1 MYSKKL
7 MTLAPPLLLAILS
20 IAAFGQAPSQ
30 PAPAPTDRYVTD
42 SGFKNRVF
50 EVHNR
55 MPDDL
60 IPVIRLLTSGFKGA
74 ELAASNEFRTIT
86 VRDFPENIAAIEEAI
101 KRLDTP
107 EGTRPDIELRMHV
120 LLASNKEGASNQ
132 YPADLKDVIGE
143 LQKTLNFKEYTLLT
157 SIVQRTRESRGL
169 PRGNYLDGRGSAEV
183 AWPNPNVP
191 GGTEKR
197 NSNYQFS
204 ASSISLTSSSPAGAA
219 EIQLGDFYFTLSV
232 PGTESRIHSDV
243 RMRDGE
249 KVVVGT
255 AGFSDKALILV
266 VTARVLK

>member
-1 MYSKKL
+1 MYSTELK
-7 MTLAPPLLLAILS
+7 TLALSLLLATFS
-20 IAAFGQAPSQ
+20 TAAVGQTPSQ
-30 PAPAPTDRYVTD
+30 PAPADKYVTN

-60 IPVIRLLTSGFKGA
+60 VPVIRLLTSGFKGA

-107 EGTRPDIELRMHV
+107 EVTRPDIELRMHV

-132 YPADLKDVIGE
+132 YPADLKDVIAE
-143 LQKTLNFKEYTLLT
+143 LQKTLNFKDYTLLT
-157 SIVQRTRESRGL
+157 SIVQRTRESRRTYPG
-169 PRGNYLDGRGSAEV
+169 YLEGRGSAEV
-183 AWPNPNVP
+183 AWPSPSSAT
-191 GGTEKR
+191 GTER
-197 NSNYQFS
+197 RISNYQFF
-204 ASSISLTSSSPAGAA
+204 ASSIALTSTTSGGVD
-219 EIQLGDFYFTLSV
+219 IQLGEFTFSLSV
-232 PGTESRIHSDV
+232 PGTEAKIHSDV
-243 RMRDGE
+243 RMRDGD

-266 VTARVLK
+266 MTARVLK

>member
-1 MYSKKL
+1 MYSTKL
-7 MTLAPPLLLAILS
+7 KTLALFLLLAIFS
-20 IAAFGQAPSQ
+20 TAAVGQTPSQ
-30 PAPAPTDRYVTD
+30 PAPADKYVTN

-60 IPVIRLLTSGFKGA
+60 VPVIRLLTSGFKGA

-107 EGTRPDIELRMHV
+107 EVTRPDIELRMHV

-132 YPADLKDVIGE
+132 YPADLKDVIAE

-157 SIVQRTRESRGL
+157 SIVQRTRESRG
-169 PRGNYLDGRGSAEV
+169 PHNSYLDGRGSAEV
-183 AWPNPNVP
+183 SWPNPNLSV
-191 GGTEKR
+191 GFEKR
-197 NSNYQFS
+197 ISNYAFYANS
-204 ASSISLTSSSPAGAA
+204 VALTSPPSGAT
-219 EIQLGDFYFTLSV
+219 EIQLGEFTFSLSV
-232 PGTESRIHSDV
+232 PGTEARIHSDV

-249 KVVVGT
+249 RVVVGT

-266 VTARVLK
+266 MTARVLK

>member
-1 MYSKKL
+1 MYSTKL
-7 MTLAPPLLLAILS
+7 KTLALPLLLAILS
-20 IAAFGQAPSQ
+20 TAAVGQAQSQ
-30 PAPAPTDRYVTD
+30 PAPTDKWVTNT
-42 SGFKNRVF
+42 GFKNRVF

-55 MPDDL
+55 MPEDL
-60 IPVIRLLTSGFKGA
+60 IPVIKLLTSGFKGA

-107 EGTRPDIELRMHV
+107 EVTRPDIELRMHV

-143 LQKTLNFKEYTLLT
+143 LQKTLSFKEYTLLT
-157 SIVQRTRESRGL
+157 SIVQRTRESRG
-169 PRGNYLDGRGSAEV
+169 PRSSYLDGRGSAEV

-191 GGTEKR
+191 AGFEKR
-197 NSNYQFS
+197 ISNYSFYANS
-204 ASSISLTSSSPAGAA
+204 VTLTPAPSGAT
-219 EIQLGDFYFTLSV
+219 EIQLGDFTFSLSV
-232 PGTESRIHSDV
+232 PGTEARIHSDV

-249 KVVVGT
+249 RVVVGT

-266 VTARVLK
+266 MTARVLK

>member
-1 MYSKKL
+1 MYSTKL
-7 MTLAPPLLLAILS
+7 KTLALFLLLAIFS
-20 IAAFGQAPSQ
+20 TAAVGQTPSQ
-30 PAPAPTDRYVTD
+30 PAPADKYVTN

-60 IPVIRLLTSGFKGA
+60 VPVIRLLTSGFKGA

-107 EGTRPDIELRMHV
+107 EVTRPDIELRMHV

-132 YPADLKDVIGE
+132 YPADLKDVIAE
-143 LQKTLNFKEYTLLT
+143 MQKTLNFKDYTLLT
-157 SIVQRTRESRGL
+157 SIVQRTRESRG
-169 PRGNYLDGRGSAEV
+169 PRNAYLDGRGSAEV

-191 GGTEKR
+191 AGTEKR
-197 NSNYQFS
+197 ISNYQFYANS
-204 ASSISLTSSSPAGAA
+204 VALTSSPSAA
-219 EIQLGDFYFTLSV
+219 TEIQLGEFTFSLSV
-232 PGTESRIHSDV
+232 PGTEAKIHSDV

-266 VTARVLK
+266 MTARVLK

>member
-7 MTLAPPLLLAILS
+7 RTLALPLLLAIIS
-20 IAAFGQAPSQ
+20 TAAIGQGQSQ
-30 PAPAPTDRYVTD
+30 PAPTDKYVTN

-60 IPVIRLLTSGFKGA
+60 ISVIRLLTSGFKGA

-107 EGTRPDIELRMHV
+107 EVTRPDIELRMHV

-157 SIVQRTRESRGL
+157 SIVQRTRESRG
-169 PRGNYLDGRGSAEV
+169 PRGSYIDGRGSAEV
-183 AWPNPNVP
+183 PWPNPNVP
-191 GGTEKR
+191 AGTEKR
-197 NSNYQFS
+197 ISNYQFS
-204 ASSISLTSSSPAGAA
+204 ASSVALTGSPSGAA
-219 EIQLGDFYFTLSV
+219 EIQLGEFYFTLSV
-232 PGTESRIHSDV
+232 PGTDARIHSDV

-249 KVVVGT
+249 RVVVGT

-266 VTARVLK
+266 MTARVLK